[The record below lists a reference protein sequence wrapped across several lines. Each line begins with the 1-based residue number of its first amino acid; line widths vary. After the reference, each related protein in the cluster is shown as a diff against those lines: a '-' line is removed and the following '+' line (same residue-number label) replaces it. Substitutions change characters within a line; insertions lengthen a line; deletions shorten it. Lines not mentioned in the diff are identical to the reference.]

1 MLDESARV
9 SCLSTERAQVIFKRC
24 KRTHPADEL
33 DQYAVYRDGHV
44 HVDKPWPA
52 TNEKSAEYDEEH
64 ESDVEYDYQI
74 GEHAEDQGG
83 PRGCRSQAACL
94 MALLATILLITDH
107 PWRFKATCGHVKYS
121 AKALQP
127 GAYARAFFV

>member
-1 MLDESARV
+1 VLDESARI
-9 SCLSTERAQVIFKRC
+9 SRLSAQRAQVIFERGE
-24 KRTHPADEL
+24 RAHPANEL
-33 DQYAVYRDGHV
+33 DQYTVYRDGHV
-44 HVDKPWPA
+44 HVDKPRPA
-52 TNEKSAEYDEEH
+52 TNEKAAEYYEEDK
-64 ESDVEYDYQI
+64 SDVEYDYQI

-83 PRGCRSQAACL
+83 PRGCRGIAPCL
-94 MALLATILLITDH
+94 MALMATILLITDH